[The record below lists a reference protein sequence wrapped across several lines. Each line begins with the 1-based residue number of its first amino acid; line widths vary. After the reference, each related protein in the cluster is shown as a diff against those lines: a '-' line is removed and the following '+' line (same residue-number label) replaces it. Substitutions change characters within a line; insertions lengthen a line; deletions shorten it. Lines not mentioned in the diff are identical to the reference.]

1 MSEDAQDGEDKG
13 GRRRLV
19 PVVAGVFLALVLG
32 GGGFYAA
39 YSGLL
44 NVGGDS
50 RTASESAEKAD
61 HAAPMDDVAFL
72 AVDPMVISLGR
83 EGGNRHLRFRAQLEV
98 PRGQKAEVERLLP
111 RVVDVF
117 NSYLRAVGLTELE
130 EPSNLARLRAQ
141 MLRRVQMVVG
151 AERVNDLLIM
161 EFVLN

>member
-1 MSEDAQDGEDKG
+1 MSEEATSEEGKG
-13 GRRRLV
+13 GRKLLV
-19 PVVAGVFLALVLG
+19 PVIVGIALALVLG

-44 NVGGDS
+44 ESGGES
-50 RTASESAEKAD
+50 RDSAEGAD
-61 HAAPMDDVAFL
+61 QAAPMGDIAFV

-98 PRGQKAEVERLLP
+98 PQGHKAAVERLLP
-111 RVVDVF
+111 RVTDVF
-117 NSYLRAVGLTELE
+117 NSYLRAVGLAELE
-130 EPSNLARLRAQ
+130 EPSRLARLRAQ

-151 AERVNDLLIM
+151 AERINDLLIM